1 MIQKISINHNG
12 NVVDVESIMS
22 LSVVKEVNSETSV
35 MPGCATASMLTVEI
49 WGKASD
55 YVSVGDEIIY
65 YQLETI
71 TNEDGSKED
80 VFKQKG
86 VFYAQKPTQKS
97 KNLFEVIA
105 YDNITKLDV
114 DLTEW
119 LSNEE
124 EFKAQVGTI
133 GDLINA
139 VATKCGVT
147 INTDK
152 VDLTLL
158 NTGISWLG
166 KVSLTGRQI
175 ISNIAQLLCKF
186 LITDE
191 FGNIIFNWY
200 SESETEIVP
209 SGDKVTSVSYKQG
222 GLSAENYEVETVT
235 GVALINSD
243 TNVKYTYGE
252 TVGNTVNISNNII
265 FNAIEN
271 ASDINNI
278 LLAIYNGFRSL
289 PINFKPCSVQLFSS
303 DLIKVGT
310 YIKVTDTDNVSF
322 MTLIMKT
329 TLSGGGLFVS
339 STSEQNYNNYSST
352 AIDNSGNATVD
363 GKKITSISA
372 DKIKTGRVE
381 SNDGETYFD
390 LDDGIIET
398 VKKTYIG
405 ENETGSETA
414 TFNSGRVV
422 FKKDY
427 NASNSDNFSSVVNF
441 GSGSTGDLGG
451 AVSITVADNR
461 PNTNYLKFLLG
472 IVLDFKAE
480 KRREILNYMGLII
493 ENYDNTGD
501 SAVLNEN
508 SLWFSNGTEYSSTG
522 AKINGDL
529 TIKVEEEDTSLGT
542 ALLSIGDILTNKR
555 TLIYETSYTNDSTQ
569 TKDFSIKLSPG
580 INRITISW
588 RRGVA
593 VYNVNCRSDANADV
607 YLMSQ
612 SQSVQSINSNSYN
625 NAIPTLTATSYSDY
639 VLGFTINTN
648 STSAYVVYLA
658 VENVEGFGG

>member
-1 MIQKISINHNG
+1 MIQKISITHNG
-12 NVVDVESIMS
+12 NTTDIESIMS

-35 MPGCATASMLTVEI
+35 VPGCATASMLTVEI

-124 EFKAQVGTI
+124 EFKTEVSTI
-133 GDLINA
+133 GGLINA
-139 VATKCGVT
+139 VATRCGVT

-152 VDLTLL
+152 VDSTLL
-158 NTGISWLG
+158 NANVSWLG

-186 LITDE
+186 VITDVS
-191 FGNIIFNWY
+191 GNIVFDWY
-200 SESETEIVP
+200 RESEIGIVP
-209 SGDKVTSVSYKQG
+209 SGNGITSVSYKQG
-222 GLSAENYEVETVT
+222 GLSAENYEIETVT
-235 GVALINSD
+235 GVAIVNSD
-243 TNVKYTYGE
+243 TNVKYTRGE
-252 TVGNTVNISNNII
+252 TVGNILNISDNVV

-271 ASDINNI
+271 ADDIKNI
-278 LLAIYNGFRSL
+278 LSAIYIGLRSL
-289 PINFKPCSVQLFSS
+289 PINFKPCSIQLFSS

-310 YIKVTDTDNVSF
+310 YVDVTDSNDVSF
-322 MTLIMKT
+322 KTLIMKT

-352 AIDNSGNATVD
+352 AIDNSGNATID

-390 LDDGIIET
+390 LDDGVIGT
-398 VKKTYIG
+398 LKKTYIG
-405 ENETGSETA
+405 EKETGSETA

-427 NASNSDNFSSVVNF
+427 SASDTDSFSSVVTF
-441 GSGSTGDLGG
+441 GSGSTSDLGG
-451 AVSITVADNR
+451 ALSITVDDKR
-461 PNTNYLKFLLG
+461 SITNYLKYLLG
-472 IVLDFKAE
+472 IVLDFKKE
-480 KRREILNYMGLII
+480 KRRELLNWVGLQI
-493 ENYDNTGD
+493 ENYDTHD
-501 SAVLNEN
+501 AVALNEN
-508 SLWFSNGTEYSSTG
+508 TLTFGNGTEYSSTG
-522 AKINGDL
+522 AKIRGDL
-529 TIKVEEEDTSLGT
+529 TFMLGEEYASLEA
-542 ALLSIGDILTNKR
+542 ALLSIADTLTNKR
-555 TLIYETSYTNDSTQ
+555 TSIYETSYTNDSTQ

-593 VYNVNCRSDANADV
+593 VYNVNCRSGANADV

-648 STSAYVVYLA
+648 STSTYVVYLT